1 MSIRLLL
8 IGDIHFREGEQLDD
22 VQNCLAFAV
31 QLADDRAV
39 DAVLIAGDFYE
50 GKSTEVERAVL
61 AAALSSLSTA
71 PGDLLRPVIGVKGNH
86 DRPRELEVF
95 DGFPGVCIFETPWIE
110 TVHTLGPGSMG
121 PFGVDVLCVPWPEK
135 AFLAA
140 NGYAGEA
147 GDQAGSAALAAMLR
161 GMVAT
166 RERPDRPLVV
176 LAHLQVLGAISSSAQ
191 PLIGKAIEATLGDLQ
206 DLGAAAVVLGH
217 VHKPQ
222 QVAAGIEYVGS
233 LTVHDFGEEDEEKR
247 VGILTIDDDGAA
259 TWEWIP
265 VPCRRWVTIEVQ
277 VSEKVGVIEVASAR
291 LSDRPDSYSVVFA
304 GANVRYRY
312 ACTEEQQHLFDH
324 AEIARRFA
332 GAHTLKIVPK
342 VERAERVRAAEVA
355 AARSPQEK
363 LGAYG
368 QATGTEITE
377 SHIEKLQQLES
388 EESNAR

>member
-61 AAALSSLSTA
+61 AAALSGLSTA

-95 DGFPGVCIFETPWIE
+95 DGFPGVRIFETPWIE

-166 RERPDRPLVV
+166 RERLDRPLVV

-217 VHKPQ
+217 VHRPQ
-222 QVAAGIEYVGS
+222 ELAPNIVYCGS

-247 VGILTIDDDGAA
+247 VGILTVEDDGAA
-259 TWEWIP
+259 SVEWVP
-265 VPCRRWVTIEVQ
+265 VPCRRWVTIEA
-277 VSEKVGVIEVASAR
+277 KVTDNAVVEYPASGAWIDVAGDYR
-291 LSDRPDSYSVVFA
+291 VE
-304 GANVRYRY
+304 GMNVRFRYR
-312 ACTEEQQHLFDH
+312 CIEEEQHLFDH
-324 AEIARRFA
+324 AEIERRFA
-332 GAHTLKIVPK
+332 SAHTLKIVPK
-342 VERAERVRAAEVA
+342 VDRAERVRAAEVA
-355 AARSPQEK
+355 AARSPEEK
-363 LGAYG
+363 FGAWG
-368 QATGTEITE
+368 VATGTLITE
-377 SHIEKLQQLES
+377 SHIEKLHKLES
-388 EESNAR
+388 EAVP